1 MEIKGRVI
9 QVLDTVTGMG
19 KNGEW
24 KKTGFVIETSG
35 EYTKKV
41 CLSLFNKDLLARVG
55 QTVEVSFE
63 PESREYNGR
72 WYTECKAWKVQVLE
86 DTPF

>member
-1 MEIKGRVI
+1 MEIKGKVI
-9 QVLDTVTGMG
+9 YVANPVTGMG
-19 KNGEW
+19 KKGQW
-24 KKTGFVIETSG
+24 KKTEFVIKTSG
-35 EYTKKV
+35 EYPKEV

-55 QTVEVSFE
+55 NSVEVSLE

-86 DTPF
+86 DSPF

>member
-9 QVLDTVTGMG
+9 HVMEPVTGMG
-19 KNGEW
+19 KKGQW
-24 KKTGFVIETSG
+24 KKTEFVIQTSG
-35 EYTKKV
+35 EYPKKV
-41 CLSLFNKDLLARVG
+41 CLSLFNKDLTACVNDG
-55 QTVEVSFE
+55 VNVSFE
-63 PESREYNGR
+63 PESREYNGK